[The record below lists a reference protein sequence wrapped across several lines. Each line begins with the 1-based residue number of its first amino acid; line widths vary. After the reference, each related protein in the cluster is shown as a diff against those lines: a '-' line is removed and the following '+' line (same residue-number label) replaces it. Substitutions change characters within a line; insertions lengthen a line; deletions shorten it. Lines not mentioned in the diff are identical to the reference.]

1 MKKLKK
7 IIVGYIIAILQFILS
22 INLVWDFRINLND
35 YKNGLYG
42 EYFFLIKFLFIVLI
56 FYMIISVPRWILKT
70 SCKFIEKGDDS

>member
-70 SCKFIEKGDDS
+70 SCKFIEKGDDA